1 MTKLQQFGM
10 GLLAFV
16 VGMVAVRWADR
27 LVPALTKAPAF
38 LPTLIGR
45 GP

>member
-1 MTKLQQFGM
+1 MTKMTQFGM

-27 LVPALTKAPAF
+27 LFPGITKVPAF

-45 GP
+45 GG

>member
-1 MTKLQQFGM
+1 MRPLQQFGM

-27 LVPALTKAPAF
+27 LFPGITKAPAF

-45 GP
+45 RP